1 VGPQFDSLEARPGVE
16 VRDPIETVRFE
27 LYTPRA
33 VEPTPADAD
42 SFYYPVDSAVTVET
56 DEIVFP
62 ILASVFVYSTD
73 GEFLQDFTPNSDAE
87 LTLDSGTRYFQL
99 NGTPIVIY
107 LSFSSAVTIR
117 KSDTTIRLS
126 FDGPTP
132 VRIGARS
139 YHESPE
145 GTVTV
150 TGSVR
155 DTMRALSTFGS
166 ALKMTTPD
174 RAHPTLRGHPPLVEL
189 GDEFHVPK
197 SIESPDTGVRL
208 ELPLMHEKV
217 YPAASLAY
225 YLGAEVVPTGGT
237 PKLVAGDFEYSLES
251 AGTCEE
257 TIHRLLRQ
265 TAFLDCL
272 VRTEGIVKDELYERK
287 QLEPRL
293 DMDFA
298 EVYDS
303 SLPEQLAT
311 YLSIPFETISEYV
324 PTWTL
329 TTDVTPLEKHA
340 SVLPFLAYDLSQI
353 RAAPLQSSKQSISQ
367 PQMFD
372 DFYRTGFSREERREL
387 ENADFLRGASGRTD
401 AEKIVRPD
409 PVETNE
415 HAWIGDGFPLGANKL
430 TVETLKRRFDYS
442 APNKSSISIH
452 VVCNDAEMSD
462 EIVDELYGFRE
473 LVEYDITV
481 DYNRTVAELR
491 EILESPVD
499 LFHYIGHVDENGF
512 LCVDGSLDAQALG
525 DVGIKAFFLNACSSY
540 EQGMAL
546 IEGGSMGGVVTLA
559 DVANKTATRVGRTF
573 ASLLNSGFP
582 LRTTLSIARQETVSG
597 YRYITLGNGGQSLVQ
612 SDGGIPTWTSITTR
626 ENKRYCVNID
636 TFLDPR
642 CQFGSTYTVNTLASS
657 SRTIVSNDVC
667 FENIAG
673 EKLKHFLEL
682 EHQPAVIDNQ
692 LRWNPVEFLD

>member
-1 VGPQFDSLEARPGVE
+1 MEPQFDSLDGRSGVE
-16 VRDPIETVRFE
+16 IRDPIEKVRFE
-27 LYTPRA
+27 LHTPSA
-33 VEPTPADAD
+33 VEPTPATAE

-62 ILASVFVYSTD
+62 ILGSIYVYSAD
-73 GEFLQDFTPNSDAE
+73 GEFLQDFTPNSDTE
-87 LTLDSGTRYFQL
+87 LTIEPGEKYYQL

-117 KSDTTIRLS
+117 KSETEIRLS
-126 FDGPTP
+126 FDGSTA

-145 GTVTV
+145 GTITV

-189 GDEFHVPK
+189 GDEFHVPE
-197 SIESPDTGVRL
+197 SIDPPDTGVRL
-208 ELPLMHEKV
+208 ELPLLHEKV

-225 YLGAEVVPTGGT
+225 YLGAEVVPTSGV

-251 AGTCEE
+251 DGTYEG
-257 TIHRLLRQ
+257 ILHRLLRQ

-272 VRTEGIVKDELYERK
+272 VRTEGIVKDELYERN

-293 DMDFA
+293 DWDFA
-298 EVYDS
+298 DVYDS
-303 SLPEQLAT
+303 SLPEQLET
-311 YLSIPFETISEYV
+311 YLSVPFETISEYV

-340 SVLPFLAYDLSQI
+340 AVLPFLAYDLSQI
-353 RAAPLQSSKQSISQ
+353 RSAPLRSSKQSISQ

-372 DFYRTGFSREERREL
+372 DFYRTGFTRGEKREFESPDL
-387 ENADFLRGASGRTD
+387 LRGASERTD
-401 AEKIVRPD
+401 AGKIVRPD
-409 PVETNE
+409 PVETTE

-442 APNKSSISIH
+442 APNKSGISIH
-452 VVCNDAEMSD
+452 VVCNDGEMSD

-473 LVEYDITV
+473 LVDYDITI

-491 EILESPVD
+491 EIIESPID
-499 LFHYIGHVDENGF
+499 LFHYVGHVDENGF
-512 LCVDGSLDAQALG
+512 LCVDGSLDAQTLE

-546 IEGGSMGGVVTLA
+546 IGRGSMGGVVTLA

-573 ASLLNSGFP
+573 ASLLNNGFQ
-582 LRTTLSIARQETVSG
+582 LRTALSIARKETVSG
-597 YRYITLGNGGQSLVQ
+597 YRYITLGNGGRPLMQPE
-612 SDGGIPTWTSITTR
+612 GGVPSWTSVSDMGG
-626 ENKRYCVNID
+626 EKYDVSVE
-636 TFLDPR
+636 TFLDIR
-642 CQFGSTYTVNTLASS
+642 CGFGSTFTMNVLGTSARNL
-657 SRTIVSNDVC
+657 VSNGIE
-667 FENIAG
+667 FEKVSTD
-673 EKLKHFLEL
+673 KLKQFWKLER
-682 EHQPAVIDNQ
+682 QPAVIGGQ
-692 LRWNPVEFLD
+692 VCWNPIRHLN

>member
-1 VGPQFDSLEARPGVE
+1 MDPQFESLAARPGIE
-16 VRDPIETVRFE
+16 IRDPIETVRFE
-27 LYTPRA
+27 LHTPRA

-42 SFYYPVDSAVTVET
+42 SFYYPVDSAVTIET
-56 DEIVFP
+56 GEIVLP
-62 ILASVFVYSTD
+62 ILASVFAYSAD
-73 GEFLQDFTPNSDAE
+73 GEFDRSFTPNSDSE
-87 LTLDSGTRYFQL
+87 LTLDSGPRYFQI

-117 KSDTTIRLS
+117 KSETEIRLS

-132 VRIGARS
+132 IRIGARS
-139 YHESPE
+139 YHEAPE

-189 GDEFHVPK
+189 GDEFHVPE
-197 SIESPDTGVRL
+197 SIDPPDTGVRL

-217 YPAASLAY
+217 FPAASLAY

-237 PKLVAGDFEYSLES
+237 PKLVAGEFEYSLES
-251 AGTCEE
+251 DGTYEE
-257 TIHRLLRQ
+257 TLHRLLRQ

-272 VRTEGIVKDELYERK
+272 VRTEGIVKEELYERK

-293 DMDFA
+293 DMDF
-298 EVYDS
+298 EKVYHS
-303 SLPEQLAT
+303 SLPEQLET
-311 YLSIPFETISEYV
+311 YLSIPFEAISEYV

-340 SVLPFLAYDLSQI
+340 SVLPFLVYDLSQI
-353 RAAPLQSSKQSISQ
+353 RSAPLQSSEQSISK

-372 DFYRTGFSREERREL
+372 DFYRTGFTQEQKREF
-387 ENADFLRGASGRTD
+387 ENAEFLRGVSDRTD
-401 AEKIVRPD
+401 AGKIVRPD
-409 PVETNE
+409 PVETTE
-415 HAWIGDGFPLGANKL
+415 HAWVGDGYPLGANKL

-442 APNKSSISIH
+442 APNKSSISIY
-452 VVCNDAEMSD
+452 VVCNDAEMND

-473 LVEYDITV
+473 LVEYDITI

-491 EILESPVD
+491 EILETPVD
-499 LFHYIGHVDENGF
+499 LFHYIGHVDDSGF
-512 LCVDGSLDAQALG
+512 LCVDGSLDAQTLD

-546 IEGGSMGGVVTLA
+546 IGKGSMGGVVTLD
-559 DVANKTATRVGRTF
+559 DVANETATRVGRTF
-573 ASLLNSGFP
+573 AAFLNSGFP
-582 LRTTLSIARQETVSG
+582 LRTALSIARSESVSG
-597 YRYITLGNGGQSLVQ
+597 YRYITLGNGSRSLVQ
-612 SDGGIPTWTSITTR
+612 SNGGIPSWISITSKEDNQYNLTF
-626 ENKRYCVNID
+626 D

-642 CQFGSTYTVNTLASS
+642 CQFGSTYTVNVLGRT
-657 SRTIVSNDVC
+657 SRTLVSSDTS
-667 FENIAG
+667 FENVIVADL
-673 EKLKHFLEL
+673 EDFLEL
-682 EHQPAVIDNQ
+682 EQQPATINGQ
-692 LRWNPVEFLD
+692 IHWNPIDFIN

>member
-1 VGPQFDSLEARPGVE
+1 MEPQFDSLDGRPGVE
-16 VRDPIETVRFE
+16 IRDPIEKVRFE
-27 LYTPRA
+27 LHTSNA
-33 VEPTPADAD
+33 VEPTPAAAD

-62 ILASVFVYSTD
+62 ILGSIYVYSAD
-73 GEFLQDFTPNSDAE
+73 GEFLQDFTPNSDTE
-87 LTLDSGTRYFQL
+87 LTLELGEKYYQL

-117 KSDTTIRLS
+117 KSETEIRLS
-126 FDGPTP
+126 FDKSTA

-145 GTVTV
+145 GTITV

-189 GDEFHVPK
+189 GDEFHVPE
-197 SIESPDTGVRL
+197 SIDPPDTGVRL
-208 ELPLMHEKV
+208 ELPLLHEKV

-225 YLGAEVVPTGGT
+225 YLGAEVVPTSGV

-251 AGTCEE
+251 DGTYEG
-257 TIHRLLRQ
+257 TLHRLLRQ

-272 VRTEGIVKDELYERK
+272 VRTEGIVKDELYERN

-293 DMDFA
+293 DLDFA

-303 SLPEQLAT
+303 SLPEQLET
-311 YLSIPFETISEYV
+311 YLSVPFETISEYV

-340 SVLPFLAYDLSQI
+340 AVLPFLAYDLSQI
-353 RAAPLQSSKQSISQ
+353 RSAPLRSSKQSISQ

-372 DFYRTGFSREERREL
+372 DFYRTGFTRDEKREFES
-387 ENADFLRGASGRTD
+387 ADLLRGASERTD
-401 AEKIVRPD
+401 AGKIVRPD
-409 PVETNE
+409 PVETTE
-415 HAWIGDGFPLGANKL
+415 HAWIGNGFPLGANKL

-442 APNKSSISIH
+442 APSKSGISIH

-473 LVEYDITV
+473 LVDYDITI

-491 EILESPVD
+491 EIIESPID
-499 LFHYIGHVDENGF
+499 LFHYVGHVDENGF
-512 LCVDGSLDAQALG
+512 LCVDGSLDAQTLD

-546 IEGGSMGGVVTLA
+546 IGRGSMGGVVTLA

-582 LRTTLSIARQETVSG
+582 LRTALSIARQETVSG

-612 SDGGIPTWTSITTR
+612 SQGGFPLWTSITNV
-626 ENKRYCVNID
+626 EEDSYSVEFE
-636 TFLDPR
+636 TFIANQSR
-642 CQFGSTYTVNTLASS
+642 FGASYTLNVLGDSLRRLVLRDMSFKNVGSEDL
-657 SRTIVSNDVC
+657 C
-667 FENIAG
+667 
-673 EKLKHFLEL
+673 KFLEL
-682 EHQPAVIDNQ
+682 EENPAVVNEK
-692 LRWNPVEFLD
+692 LRWNPINWIG

>member
-1 VGPQFDSLEARPGVE
+1 MEPQFDSLDGRSGVGI
-16 VRDPIETVRFE
+16 RDPIEKVRFE
-27 LYTPRA
+27 LHTPSA
-33 VEPTPADAD
+33 VEPTPAAAD

-62 ILASVFVYSTD
+62 ILGSIYVYSAD
-73 GEFLQDFTPNSDAE
+73 GEFLQDFTPNSDTE
-87 LTLDSGTRYFQL
+87 LTLEPGEKYYQL

-117 KSDTTIRLS
+117 KSETEIRLS
-126 FDGPTP
+126 FDVSTA

-145 GTVTV
+145 GTITV
-150 TGSVR
+150 SGSVR
-155 DTMRALSTFGS
+155 DTMRALSMFGS

-189 GDEFHVPK
+189 GDEFHVPE
-197 SIESPDTGVRL
+197 SIDPPDTGVRL
-208 ELPLMHEKV
+208 ELPLLYEKV

-225 YLGAEVVPTGGT
+225 YLGAEVVPTSGV

-251 AGTCEE
+251 DGTYEG
-257 TIHRLLRQ
+257 TLHRLLRQ

-272 VRTEGIVKDELYERK
+272 VRTEGIVKDELYERN

-293 DMDFA
+293 DWDFA

-303 SLPEQLAT
+303 SLPEQLET
-311 YLSIPFETISEYV
+311 YLSVPFETISEYV

-340 SVLPFLAYDLSQI
+340 AVLPFLAYDLSQI
-353 RAAPLQSSKQSISQ
+353 RSAPLRSSKQSISQ

-372 DFYRTGFSREERREL
+372 DFYRTGFTRDEKREFES
-387 ENADFLRGASGRTD
+387 ADLLRGASERTD
-401 AEKIVRPD
+401 AGKIVRPD
-409 PVETNE
+409 PVETTE

-442 APNKSSISIH
+442 APNKSGISIH

-473 LVEYDITV
+473 LVDYDITI
-481 DYNRTVAELR
+481 DYNQTVAELR
-491 EILESPVD
+491 EIIESPID
-499 LFHYIGHVDENGF
+499 LFHYVGHVDENGF
-512 LCVDGSLDAQALG
+512 LCVDGCLDAQTLD

-546 IEGGSMGGVVTLA
+546 IGRGSMGGVVTLD
-559 DVANKTATRVGRTF
+559 DVANETATRVGRTF
-573 ASLLNSGFP
+573 AALLNSGFP
-582 LRTTLSIARQETVSG
+582 LRTALAIAREETVSG
-597 YRYITLGNGGQSLVQ
+597 YRYITLGNGSRSLVQ
-612 SDGGIPTWTSITTR
+612 SGGGIPSWLSITAR
-626 ENKRYCVNID
+626 AENQYLVKFD
-636 TFLDPR
+636 TFIDPR
-642 CQFGSTYTVNTLASS
+642 CQIGSTYTVNVLGRTA
-657 SRTIVSNDVC
+657 RTIVSSNSSFEDVS
-667 FENIAG
+667 AA
-673 EKLKHFLEL
+673 KLKEFLEVDQ
-682 EHQPAVIDNQ
+682 QPATINGQ
-692 LRWNPVEFLD
+692 IHWNPIDFLK